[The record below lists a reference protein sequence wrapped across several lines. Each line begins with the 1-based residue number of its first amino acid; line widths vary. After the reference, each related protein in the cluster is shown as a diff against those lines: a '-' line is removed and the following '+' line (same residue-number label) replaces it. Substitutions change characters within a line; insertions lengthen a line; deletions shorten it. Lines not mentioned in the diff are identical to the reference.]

1 MTVAMIKF
9 IAELS
14 VFCLW
19 IMKHIRYI
27 RLVIT
32 QQNGLDVPDGVP
44 SQPLYLT
51 HLSWPPLIK
60 SHQLFR
66 SLWYLYGQC
75 CSLPV
80 GKQIMDLD

>member
-9 IAELS
+9 ITELS
-14 VFCLW
+14 IFCLW
-19 IMKHIRYI
+19 NMKHIKYI

-32 QQNGLDVPDGVP
+32 QQNGLDVPDGGP
-44 SQPLYLT
+44 SQPSYLT
-51 HLSWPPLIK
+51 HLSWRLLIK
-60 SHQLFR
+60 SHQLFH